1 MGITDISGKVSLS
14 NGVKMPYLG
23 LGVYLIKDGA
33 EVENVIKYA
42 LKTGYRH
49 FDTASLYGNE
59 IGVGN
64 AVNRSNIPRAEIF
77 VTTKVWNS
85 DQGYESTLKAF
96 NQSLKLLNMS
106 YVDLYLVHWPVKGKF
121 KDTWKALEQ
130 IYKSGKAKAIG
141 VSNFNIHHLQDLFD
155 VAEVKPMVNQVEF
168 HPYLVQQ
175 PLIDFCKQN
184 NIQYQAWSPLMQGNV
199 INIDLLK
206 ELAVKYK
213 KTVTQIVLRWNLQ
226 KGVVTIPK
234 SVRPERI
241 IENSQIFD
249 FELSDE
255 DMKKIDN
262 LDKNS
267 RLGADPDNFNF

>member
-1 MGITDISGKVSLS
+1 MEITDISGKVSLS

-23 LGVYLIKDGA
+23 LGVYLMKDGT
-33 EVENVIKYA
+33 EVENAIKFA

-49 FDTASLYGNE
+49 IDTASLYGNE

-64 AVNRSNIPRAEIF
+64 AVNQSNIPRAEIF

-85 DQGYESTLKAF
+85 DQGYDSTLKAF
-96 NQSLKLLNMS
+96 NQSLELLNMS

-184 NIQYQAWSPLMQGNV
+184 NIQYEIYNRRFCREHR
-199 INIDLLK
+199 K
-206 ELAVKYK
+206 AV
-213 KTVTQIVLRWNLQ
+213 N
-226 KGVVTIPK
+226 
-234 SVRPERI
+234 
-241 IENSQIFD
+241 
-249 FELSDE
+249 
-255 DMKKIDN
+255 
-262 LDKNS
+262 
-267 RLGADPDNFNF
+267 

>member
-1 MGITDISGKVSLS
+1 MEITDISGKVSLS

-64 AVNRSNIPRAEIF
+64 AVNQSNIPRAEIF

-85 DQGYESTLKAF
+85 DQGYDSTLKAF
-96 NQSLKLLNMS
+96 NQSLELLNMS

-226 KGVVTIPK
+226 KGAVTIPK